1 LYVENQRWK
10 GKRQERI
17 GKNLRKKELRATA
30 GRRVKSQGRE
40 RGEEG
45 EVVYR
50 TDLGKESRESVR

>member
-45 EVVYR
+45 EGVYS
-50 TDLGKESRESVR
+50 TD